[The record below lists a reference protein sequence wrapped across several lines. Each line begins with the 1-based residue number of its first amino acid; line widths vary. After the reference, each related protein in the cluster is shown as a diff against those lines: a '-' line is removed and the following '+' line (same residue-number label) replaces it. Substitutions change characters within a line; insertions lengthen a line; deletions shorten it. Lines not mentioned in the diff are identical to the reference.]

1 MYQRNILALLA
12 VSLASIT
19 ATACGHRYPAPAHPQ
34 DDRSFSPPIRVE
46 LEGMDVEE
54 PQPLALAPGDVV
66 TMRSISATTEET
78 VGLIVD
84 ERGMLHVPLVG
95 DVEVG
100 GISLTEAEGRVE
112 EAMRRYDRVV
122 RISLVIAE
130 ATGHRATV
138 IGAVT
143 TPGVVATPP
152 GTRLA
157 DLLALAGGPLRMM
170 EHGGEMIAADLDG
183 ARLVRGNRALPVSLA
198 RAIEGDPRHNVFIRP
213 GDHLYVPPAGE
224 QRIRVL
230 GDVAAPTLITYQ
242 RGLRLTD
249 ALAMAGGLTPDGD
262 EDEIRIIRG
271 PLREPRVYEAN
282 LMALFNGRSGAHDVE
297 LAPGDI
303 VFVTRSELAQT
314 RDVLTAISPI
324 LSAVT
329 TAGVTT
335 AIVWSNRTPAT
346 GR

>member
-1 MYQRNILALLA
+1 MYQRNILVLLV
-12 VSLASIT
+12 VSLTTIT
-19 ATACGHRYPAPAHPQ
+19 ATACGHRYPAPAVPQ
-34 DDRSFSPPIRVE
+34 DDRAFSPPVRIE
-46 LEGMDVEE
+46 PEGMDPEG
-54 PQPLALAPGDVV
+54 PQPLSLAPGDVV

-100 GISLTEAEGRVE
+100 GVGLTDAETRVE

-138 IGAVT
+138 VGAVT

-170 EHGGEMIAADLDG
+170 DHGSELIAADLDG
-183 ARLVRGNRALPVSLA
+183 ARLVRGAQALPVSLA

-224 QRIRVL
+224 QRIRVI
-230 GDVAAPTLITYQ
+230 GDVGAPTLITFQ

-249 ALAMAGGLTPDGD
+249 ALAMAGGIAPDGD
-262 EDEIRIIRG
+262 ADEVRIIRG

-282 LMALFNGRSGAHDVE
+282 LMALANGRNGAHDVE

-314 RDVLTAISPI
+314 RDVLGAISPI

-329 TAGVTT
+329 TAGVTS
-335 AIVWSNRTPAT
+335 AVVWSNRNP
-346 GR
+346 